1 MMESFQDAVKCLS
14 EFACNIGFPEISME
28 AIHLLRTCAD
38 CVHDKPHVSLTLNK
52 NLFHIDIIYI
62 NIFILKIFAEHF
74 SEEQSSLEE
83 DGVWVRGWF
92 PLLFELSCIVSRC
105 KLDIRTRA
113 LTVLFELIKTHG
125 TVFKLNW
132 WKDLFNVL
140 FRIFDNVKHQEHS
153 VEVMFIG

>member
-1 MMESFQDAVKCLS
+1 M
-14 EFACNIGFPEISME
+14 
-28 AIHLLRTCAD
+28 
-38 CVHDKPHVSLTLNK
+38 
-52 NLFHIDIIYI
+52 
-62 NIFILKIFAEHF
+62 
-74 SEEQSSLEE
+74 SSVDE

-153 VEVMFIG
+153 VEVRYLYIDNNIRYFCSKFKLCAYTRELNG

>member
-1 MMESFQDAVKCLS
+1 MESFQDAVKCLS

-38 CVHDKPHVSLTLNK
+38 CVHDKPQVSLLIK
-52 NLFHIDIIYI
+52 SSLYKLIVFR
-62 NIFILKIFAEHF
+62 FKIFAEHF
-74 SEEQSSLEE
+74 SEESSSLEE

-153 VEVMFIG
+153 IEVIG

>member
-1 MMESFQDAVKCLS
+1 ML
-14 EFACNIGFPEISME
+14 
-28 AIHLLRTCAD
+28 
-38 CVHDKPHVSLTLNK
+38 
-52 NLFHIDIIYI
+52 
-62 NIFILKIFAEHF
+62 IFYFKIFVEHF
-74 SEEQSSLEE
+74 SEEQSSLEV

-153 VEVMFIG
+153 VEVFRYIILLEIIFFLIIVIMFLY